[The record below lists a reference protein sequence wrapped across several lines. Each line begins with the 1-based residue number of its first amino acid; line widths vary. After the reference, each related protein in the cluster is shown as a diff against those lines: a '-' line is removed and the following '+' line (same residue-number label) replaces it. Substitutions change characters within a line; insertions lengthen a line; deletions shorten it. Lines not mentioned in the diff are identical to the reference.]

1 MSRASTLALV
11 APGSECL
18 PRARKHVRRLPGVAR
33 NEERVD
39 DGTGTVTTTHTA
51 PSLKLAVV
59 TSTTTSVTAV
69 PTATVLVAAPQRLRI
84 LPSNPSQHW
93 PLPGPHPPPD
103 YGSRVNF
110 KLPVTAESQMVVV
123 LKLLELSMIII

>member
-1 MSRASTLALV
+1 M
-11 APGSECL
+11 PP
-18 PRARKHVRRLPGVAR
+18 PRAEAR
-33 NEERVD
+33 PPAAWRCHEERVD
-39 DGTGTVTTTHTA
+39 DGTGTTVTTTHTA
-51 PSLKLAVV
+51 PSLKPELAVV